1 MEWGLRHLP
10 WRLAFLL
17 SSAALLVWPKA
28 ALGQFPGQTLG
39 GASGQIMVRVHEPD
53 GSPIGRSAMVTVRS
67 PSQLTNA
74 TVPTTDA
81 GQALFTG
88 LHAGEYQ
95 VEVRAP
101 GYHEAQA
108 QAIIAADKETENIDI
123 TMVPDSGTAGTQQAP
138 GAPILAPK
146 ALKETEKGLEALQ
159 ADRLD
164 EAETHLKR
172 AMQLA
177 PGFPDVNYLMGLLC
191 MRRHDNAQAR
201 GYLEKAVAMA
211 PKHAPALQALG
222 EVEFLQHDY
231 PKALVVLEQSVSLRP
246 NSWRAH
252 WLAGAAYF
260 QQGEYQKSREQC
272 EEALRVG
279 LEKAA
284 STRFLLGEAQAAL
297 GEREA
302 ALATLERFV
311 HEQPS
316 VPQVATAKKLIEQ
329 LLRADAP
336 RAETVAAHPGAASA
350 PARLEAAN
358 MSDVT
363 MPPIAPA
370 IETNWAPP
378 DVDDEKLS
386 VDPAASCSVQDITE
400 AAGARVEEL
409 VKNVD
414 QFTATEEMEHE
425 SLSPLGVRLSKETRS
440 FNYLV
445 AIRKTGAR
453 GLDVQ
458 EYRDG
463 SVSTQPFP
471 AHLATLGL
479 PMLALVFHPDFREE
493 YEFKCEGRGEW
504 HGRPA
509 WVVHFRQKDSEMSEM
524 RVYRVGGMSFPLH
537 LKGRAWIDAE
547 NSQILAMEADMVRTV
562 PEIRLV
568 RDHQIIEY
576 GPVGFQKA
584 KTAMWLPKSADWY
597 CNFMGQRY
605 HRRHSF
611 SHFLLFSVDDTQKIG
626 APRETQQQK

>member
-1 MEWGLRHLP
+1 MWCVFQRLP
-10 WRLAFLL
+10 LKFVLLL
-17 SSAALLVWPKA
+17 SGVGLMVWPMT

-39 GASGQIMVRVHEPD
+39 GASGQILVRVHEAD

-88 LHAGEYQ
+88 LHAGDYL
-95 VEVRAP
+95 VEVSAP
-101 GYHEAQA
+101 GYRNVQV
-108 QAIIAADKETENIDI
+108 QAIIAADKETENIDVL
-123 TMVPDSGTAGTQQAP
+123 MVPDSGPNGTQQAP

-159 ADRLD
+159 ANKLE
-164 EAETHLKR
+164 EAESHLKR
-172 AMQLA
+172 ALQLA
-177 PGFPDVNYLMGLLC
+177 PGFPDVNYLMGLLW

-201 GYLEKAVAMA
+201 GYLEKAVALA

-222 EVEFLQHDY
+222 EVEFLLHDY
-231 PKALVVLEQSVSLRP
+231 PHAVAALEQSVSLRP

-279 LEKAA
+279 QDKAG
-284 STRFLLGEAQAAL
+284 SVRFLLGEAHAAL

-302 ALATLERFV
+302 ALAALDQFV
-311 HEQPS
+311 REQPN
-316 VPQVATAKKLIEQ
+316 VPQAATANKLMEQ
-329 LLRADAP
+329 LRTVNRP
-336 RAETVAAHPGAASA
+336 KTETAAANTGA
-350 PARLEAAN
+350 PAGAPVRVSTTNL
-358 MSDVT
+358 SDIT
-363 MPPIAPA
+363 MLPIAPA

-378 DVDDEKLS
+378 DVDEEKLS
-386 VDPAASCSVQDITE
+386 TDAGTSCALKEVTE

-414 QFTATEEMEHE
+414 RFTATEEMEHE

-445 AIRKTGAR
+445 AISKMGTR

-471 AHLATLGL
+471 AHVATLGL
-479 PMLALVFHPDFREE
+479 PMLALVFHSYYRDEF
-493 YEFKCEGRGEW
+493 EFKCEGRGEW
-504 HGRPA
+504 RGRPA
-509 WVVHFRQKDSEMSEM
+509 WVVHFRQKDNEMSEM
-524 RVYRVGGMSFPLH
+524 RVYRVNGMSFPVH

-562 PEIRLV
+562 PEIRLI
-568 RDHQIIEY
+568 RDHQMIEY
-576 GPVGFQKA
+576 GPVEFQKA
-584 KTAMWLPKSADWY
+584 NTPMWLPKSADWY
-597 CNFMGQRY
+597 CNLAGQRY

-611 SHFLLFSVDDTQKIG
+611 SHFLLFSVEDIQKIG
-626 APRETQQQK
+626 TPKETRQK